1 MRSPATTRLGR
12 RGTLVIPSALRKR
25 FLLDEGALVIAEE
38 RPDGILIRPA
48 VAIPVEIYTPE
59 RKAAFLLENVVT
71 PAEYRAARD
80 QVRAMGIDPD
90 RVPHVAPPDPG
101 VRELARKGRTP
112 RRSAKR

>member
-1 MRSPATTRLGR
+1 MSNTTTSRLGR
-12 RGTLVIPSALRKR
+12 RGTLVIPSAMRKR
-25 FLLDEGALVIAEE
+25 FRLDEGALVIAEE

-71 PAEYRAARD
+71 PAEYRAARE
-80 QVRAMGIDPD
+80 QVQAMGIDPD
-90 RVPHVAPPDPG
+90 RVPHVPPPDRGAP
-101 VRELARKGRTP
+101 ASPKTRTA